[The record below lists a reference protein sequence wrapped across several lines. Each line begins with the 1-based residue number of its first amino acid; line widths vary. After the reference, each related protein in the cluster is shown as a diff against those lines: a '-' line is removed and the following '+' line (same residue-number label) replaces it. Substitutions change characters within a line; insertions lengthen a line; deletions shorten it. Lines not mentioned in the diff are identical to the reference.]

1 MIRTPRFD
9 LRTIFAVP
17 AVVAV
22 LSLFGLVA
30 ALIGDGLW
38 DAAGWL
44 TLGVSIG
51 VLVWT
56 LVARRHR

>member
-1 MIRTPRFD
+1 MIRTPHFN
-9 LRTIFAVP
+9 LRTIFVVP

-51 VLVWT
+51 VLIWA
-56 LVARRHR
+56 LIARRHR

>member
-1 MIRTPRFD
+1 MKSGP
-9 LRTIFAVP
+9 LSLMAIFAVP

-30 ALIGDGLW
+30 ALIGDGVW
-38 DAAGWL
+38 DVVGGL

-51 VLVWT
+51 VLVWA
-56 LVARRHR
+56 LIARRHR